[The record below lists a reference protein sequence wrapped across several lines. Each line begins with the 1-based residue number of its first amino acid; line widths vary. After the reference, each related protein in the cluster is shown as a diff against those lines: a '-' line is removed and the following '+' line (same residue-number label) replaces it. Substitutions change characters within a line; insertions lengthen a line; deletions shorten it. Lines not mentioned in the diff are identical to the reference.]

1 MYGSVHVSKRK
12 DRTGCQLLALV
23 GAGSYVMRACVP
35 ANDQRTV
42 VPRLSS
48 LSDTHEASVNDAME
62 TQYNY
67 MRYIGRKCSRA
78 FKTCA
83 MCAIGRAPLS
93 AQVMPSISKREKEK
107 KGPMQRPIEQRSGIP
122 LRLTMLARWVDICGF
137 GFGLAEVK
145 SVMAVRTATFVCA

>member
-1 MYGSVHVSKRK
+1 MFRKEKIGQAACPRGSWQPCHARV
-12 DRTGCQLLALV
+12 
-23 GAGSYVMRACVP
+23 CVP
-35 ANDQRTV
+35 ANDQPTV

-93 AQVMPSISKREKEK
+93 AQVMPSISKRRKGKKKK
-107 KGPMQRPIEQRSGIP
+107 KGPMQRPTEQRSGIP
-122 LRLTMLARWVDICGF
+122 LRQTMLARWVDICGF
-137 GFGLAEVK
+137 GFVLAEVK